1 VTRARTAAP
10 RRQARTLASVVVALA
25 LGAGGCAEI
34 GHGPPGGPEDHA
46 PPKLLKVTPDTG
58 TLHVKP
64 KEVVFRFDEV
74 VSERPSGANN
84 LEGLVVLSPSD
95 GVPRVSWHRQAI
107 TVRPRKGFRANTAYS
122 VTLLPGMADLRGN
135 VLKSAATTYFS
146 TGGDIPRTALRGI
159 VFDWVAGKPAPHA
172 FVQAFQRSDTNFSWI
187 ATTDSVGRFEI
198 RAFPA
203 GTYFV
208 RALLDANN
216 NRTLD
221 PREPFDTLVAAVAD
235 SARVE
240 LLAFVHDS
248 LGPRIDRLA
257 VDDSVTLRVDF
268 DQPYEPTRP
277 VTAAQFVLLRADS
290 SRVPIIALLTDSALT
305 AEKDA
310 AAKAR
315 GDSVQ
320 RANPPRNAADSA
332 RARTMPSAAPNASV
346 PNAPRPAGQAVPL
359 PSRRGAQSA
368 GAAARD
374 TTPLPKPSRPSP
386 VGRVIIRL
394 GAPLAPASS
403 YRLRATDVWGLSG
416 APRTSDRV
424 FTTPKPAP
432 PAARDS
438 AAAKSPAGAARDSA
452 RVRQPA
458 PAPGKP

>member
-1 VTRARTAAP
+1 MSGRLLVP
-10 RRQARTLASVVVALA
+10 RRLRATIASAAATIVLGT
-25 LGAGGCAEI
+25 LGALGGCAEI
-34 GHGPPGGPEDHA
+34 GRGPPGGPEDHA

-58 TLHVKP
+58 ALHVKP

-74 VSERPSGANN
+74 VNERPTGANS
-84 LEGLVVLSPSD
+84 LDGLVVLSPSD

-107 TVRPRKGFRANTAYS
+107 SIRPRRGFRANTTYS

-135 VLKSAATTYFS
+135 VLKSASTTFFS
-146 TGGDIPRTALRGI
+146 TGGEIPRTALRGI
-159 VFDWVAGKPAPHA
+159 VFDWVAGKPAPRA
-172 FVQAFQRSDTNFSWI
+172 LVQAFHPGDTTFAWI
-187 ATTDSVGRFEI
+187 ATTDSVGNFEI

-203 GTYFV
+203 GTYLV
-208 RALLDANN
+208 RAVLDANN

-221 PREPFDTLVAAVAD
+221 PREPFDTLVAAIAD

-257 VDDSVTLRVDF
+257 TEDSLTLRVEF
-268 DQPYEPTRP
+268 DKPYEPTHP

-290 SRVPIIALLTDSALT
+290 TTVPIAALLSDSALSL
-305 AEKDA
+305 EKEA

-315 GDSVQ
+315 ADSLQ
-320 RANPPRNAADSA
+320 RANPTRARADTA
-332 RARTMPSAAPNASV
+332 RARPV

-359 PSRRGAQSA
+359 PSRRGAPSAA
-368 GAAARD
+368 GAAQRD
-374 TTPLPKPSRPSP
+374 TLPLPKPSRPSP
-386 VGRVIIRL
+386 VSRVNIRL
-394 GAPLAPASS
+394 GAPLTPATT

-438 AAAKSPAGAARDSA
+438 TGSKPAPAAARDTA
-452 RVRQPA
+452 GPK
-458 PAPGKP
+458 KP